1 MNLINP
7 CSDDV
12 KEVDLRLKVMNCGR
26 HQALTKD
33 NVKITIEASVSF
45 RVINPIISHYVLG
58 INLNRALT

>member
-7 CSDDV
+7 CSEDV
-12 KEVDLRLKVMNCGR
+12 RLVDLRLKVYNCGR

-33 NVKITIEASVSF
+33 NVKITIEGGVSY

-58 INLNRALT
+58 INLTRALV